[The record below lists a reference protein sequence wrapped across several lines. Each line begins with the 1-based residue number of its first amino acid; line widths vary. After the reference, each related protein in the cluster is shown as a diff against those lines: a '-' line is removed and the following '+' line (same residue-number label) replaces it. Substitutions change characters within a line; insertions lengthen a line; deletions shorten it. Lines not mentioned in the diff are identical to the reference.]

1 MITDRLRLGWGDAS
15 TSWWAMAVSWMSFPE
30 EMELTVMKTI
40 RSLVAQVVAGDSP
53 RSAVSRTRARR
64 NPRCEVLEG
73 RQLLST
79 GAGAVASG
87 MPEWGRL
94 GAARHWSGG
103 SHTPAEVSHFGNK
116 GGHAF
121 NGSGLA
127 ELAHSH
133 RAG

>member
-1 MITDRLRLGWGDAS
+1 
-15 TSWWAMAVSWMSFPE
+15 
-30 EMELTVMKTI
+30 MKTI
-40 RSLVAQVVAGDSP
+40 RSLIAQVMTDNVH
-53 RSAVSRTRARR
+53 RSAATRTRARR
-64 NPRCEVLEG
+64 APRCEILEG

-94 GAARHWSGG
+94 GGARHWSGG
-103 SHTPAEVSHFGNK
+103 SHTAAEISHFGNQ

-121 NGSGLA
+121 NGTGLA

-133 RAG
+133 RVG